1 MFVITTKLRHDI
13 LKIVRRYL
21 VKLTMKNL
29 KGDIKMRVLWFSRHT
44 MTEEQSR
51 IFKGMEIV
59 QIDRTINSAYELQ
72 EEIEMCDIIA
82 IVAPINLQQQFL
94 KIAGNKPVIIA
105 ESERMI
111 ERGEDG
117 EESKVVFKFKCW
129 KRLKKIEVVMEDF
142 IL

>member
-1 MFVITTKLRHDI
+1 
-13 LKIVRRYL
+13 
-21 VKLTMKNL
+21 
-29 KGDIKMRVLWFSRHT
+29 MRVLWFSRHT
-44 MTEEQSR
+44 MTEEQAR
-51 IFKGMEIV
+51 IFEGMEIV

-94 KIAGNKPVIIA
+94 KIAGNKPVIVA
-105 ESERMI
+105 ESERII
-111 ERGEDG
+111 EKSKDG

-129 KRLKKIEVVMEDF
+129 KRIKKIEVVMEDF